1 MVLHLVHNL
10 LTIFFFTYTLM
21 YVTIITGTQ
30 KPTKLKMA
38 RKAGKRYNMQRMKIE
53 KIIYNVMIQ
62 TETGADKVGEYI
74 HDKMDEKTGQVK
86 ELKSKRA
93 IKTAIETI
101 VDSETAKKAFLV
113 IADTKTALYEMADAD
128 FWANATRV
136 ED

>member
-1 MVLHLVHNL
+1 
-10 LTIFFFTYTLM
+10 
-21 YVTIITGTQ
+21 
-30 KPTKLKMA
+30 MA